1 MNSRLWAGSSLAL
14 AVVLG
19 AQTASAQDSD
29 IPSEDEYEEIVV
41 TVGTRAAPRSA
52 TASPVPVDAIDYDA
66 LADQG
71 VGDMTDLLRTT
82 VPSFHVSTNPSRDAA
97 ALLRPVNLRGLAP
110 DHTLVLVNNK
120 RRHRAAVIQW
130 ISNGASDGAQGPDI
144 SAIPAAAIERIE
156 VLRDGAAAQYGS
168 DAIAGVV
175 NFVLKDDSE
184 GGSLDIKYGA
194 HTANAREDNM
204 QVAGNIGMALGST
217 GFINASAEFNAAA
230 PTDRSAPHPDAVAM
244 RAVGTLVPT
253 PAKPWGN
260 AEIKRAGKTFVNMGL
275 DLNDAMRGYAFGN
288 YTSRDIETAFFYR
301 SPQGRSGV
309 YHSGGKILV
318 GGGQPCK
325 DKYDYDATPENIVMV
340 RDLIY
345 QDPTCFAFVEF
356 LPEGFTPAFG
366 AQMTD
371 YAGIV
376 GVEGSLDNG
385 LLYDVSVSQGH
396 NGIDFYIDDTV
407 NASFGATTPRSFDI
421 GEYLQSETNFNVD
434 VSYPM
439 DVGLASDLNVAAG
452 FEWRNENFEIKTG
465 ERYSWATG
473 PLGADGFAARSNG
486 FGGFNPATAGSWDRA
501 NIAAYV
507 DLEADMSDTWRAG
520 GALRFEDFEDFG
532 GVLNYKLTSIFQ
544 MNDLVALRGSV
555 GSGFR
560 APTPGQQNANNLA
573 TVVDAATGV
582 FREQGTVASTN
593 PVALALGG
601 QPLDA
606 ETSVNFTV
614 GLVAQLDNGIDITV
628 DWFAIHL
635 DDRVALSENL
645 TVDDAL
651 RMRLLASGVSEA
663 SDFNRVRYFTNDF
676 DTQTTGID
684 AVASYGFDNDLGTT
698 NLYVGINYT
707 STEVSDF
714 AQASTASRSRAI
726 AEGAPEMRFSAMA
739 THLMDA
745 WTLTARYNFYGG
757 WYDSDDGADHDGYGY
772 LDLVAQYEFDQS
784 LSALIGVD
792 NVLDTYPDEAN
803 RSPSSGRLYP
813 RYSPAGYNGALVYGR
828 IRYSF

>member
-204 QVAGNIGMALGST
+204 QVSANIGMALGST

-244 RAVGTLVPT
+244 RAVGTLVPS

-260 AEIKRAGKTFVNMGL
+260 AETKRAGKTFVNMGL

-439 DVGLASDLNVAAG
+439 DVGLASDLNVAGG

-739 THLMDA
+739 THLMDD